1 MPKKQ
6 AKPRRAELG
15 GLITVWCTNYEQS
28 HYLSESMIASRK
40 KCVNLVSPSAVQCLK
55 PTLSKHGGH
64 IYVLFSK
71 FEFINQHL
79 IQTFVSTYYAG
90 SII

>member
-28 HYLSESMIASRK
+28 HYLSEAMIASRK

-55 PTLSKHGGH
+55 PTLSKH
-64 IYVLFSK
+64 VLFSK

>member
-1 MPKKQ
+1 MPKN
-6 AKPRRAELG
+6 KPSQEELSLEAWLQYG
-15 GLITVWCTNYEQS
+15 AQTMSKVTICQS
-28 HYLSESMIASRK
+28 QWLPVEK

-55 PTLSKHGGH
+55 PTLSKH
-64 IYVLFSK
+64 VLFSK